1 MIECAGAK
9 FEQAIETRAQAM
21 GRTYLAA
28 FAATNHS
35 PLEFFAHEFVLIV
48 SLI

>member
-1 MIECAGAK
+1 MIKCTGGE
-9 FEQAIETRAQAM
+9 FEQAVETCAQAM
-21 GRTYLAA
+21 GWTYLAA